1 MVSHEKPKSRGG
13 KAKEAVEVVPEGE
26 QVVEVVPEEEEEVA
40 AEVVPAEEEEV
51 VEDVDVDDDDDEDE
65 DLESFEEDMFDPM
78 QQLTQLL
85 VTEDGV
91 PLVDVLQG
99 IRESIDKQNKILF
112 KLVSVIDA
120 K

>member
-26 QVVEVVPEEEEEVA
+26 QVVEVVPAEEVA
-40 AEVVPAEEEEV
+40 AEVVPAEEEEEV
-51 VEDVDVDDDDDEDE
+51 VEDVDVDDDDDDDE